1 MSQFRN
7 THYQNTYKSFFSPEP
22 RLKTIIYQL
31 VDNNFPLSTEQLQ
44 KEIEQIFCVVGNT
57 ELQIKYKTR
66 YIHIQVDEDMSTNDI
81 FNLGKRISI
90 IEQIII
96 DKSKIMCDNT
106 INRGL
111 KDSNNQIALSTINKI
126 EKLIDCKLDD
136 SISKESLISI
146 LSLTIKE
153 CKADT
158 KKLIIKLSSKSNN
171 SKYVKKDVKKSK

>member
-1 MSQFRN
+1 MSHFIDN
-7 THYQNTYKSFFSPEP
+7 HYRGRYKSFFSPEP

-31 VDNNFPLSTEQLQ
+31 VDNNFPLSTEQFQ

-66 YIHIQVDEDMSTNDI
+66 YIHIQVDVDMSTNDV

-96 DKSKIMCDNT
+96 EKSKIMCDNT

-111 KDSNNQIALSTINKI
+111 RESNNKIALVTIDKI
-126 EKLIDCKLDD
+126 EKLIDCKKDD

-153 CKADT
+153 CRADT
-158 KKLIIKLSSKSNN
+158 KKLLKKLNSKSNN